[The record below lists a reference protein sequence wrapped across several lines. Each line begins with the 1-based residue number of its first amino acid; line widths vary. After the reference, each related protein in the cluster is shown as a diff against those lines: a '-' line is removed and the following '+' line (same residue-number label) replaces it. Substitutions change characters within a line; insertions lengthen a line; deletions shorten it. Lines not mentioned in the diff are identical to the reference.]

1 MSIPLDKNRYMVY
14 NYHENKSVSFETL
27 FNPQKKEV
35 MRTEKT
41 NRQDRKEI
49 FELFASSPLFRGAS
63 KESIDYAIDCSSVSE
78 CKKGERIESE
88 SSCLFIILSGTA
100 SVVGISKT
108 QTVILN
114 TLKKGRVFGM
124 ASLFGEKCG
133 TTAIVAGESC
143 VYAVITQEVIEEL
156 LKRDIGFTKNYIC
169 FLSDKIRF
177 LNKKIAFFTSG
188 KTEKKLAGYLLSLPL
203 ENNEIRLEM
212 NMSSLAKNL
221 DMGRA
226 SLYRAFDALEEN
238 GFIKRT
244 NNIVKITSPEEFR
257 KIYGETL

>member
-1 MSIPLDKNRYMVY
+1 MK
-14 NYHENKSVSFETL
+14 
-27 FNPQKKEV
+27 
-35 MRTEKT
+35 TEKT
-41 NRQDRKEI
+41 NVQDRKEI
-49 FELFASSPLFRGAS
+49 FEIFASSPLFRGAS
-63 KESIDYAIDCSSVSE
+63 KESIDYAIDSCSILKY
-78 CKKGERIESE
+78 KKGEKIESND
-88 SSCLFIILSGTA
+88 SCLFLILQGTA
-100 SVVGISKT
+100 SVVGTSKT

-133 TTAIVAGESC
+133 TTAIVASENC
-143 VYAVITQEVIEEL
+143 VYALITQKEIEEL
-156 LKRDIGFTKNYIC
+156 LKNDLGFTKNYIC

-203 ENNEIRLEM
+203 ENNEIKLEM
-212 NMSSLAKNL
+212 NMSKLAKNL

-238 GFIKRT
+238 CFIKRT
-244 NNIVKITSPEEFR
+244 NNIVKITSPEEFK